1 MNVNV
6 CVFFSG
12 SLHYATGQVWSS
24 TVSGA
29 WLPKWMVPHDLAVNR
44 KGSINGGSPKCMVD
58 KGNSY
63 L

>member
-1 MNVNV
+1 MQLVK
-6 CVFFSG
+6 
-12 SLHYATGQVWSS
+12 YGQ
-24 TVSGA
+24 
-29 WLPKWMVPHDLAVNR
+29 VPHDLAAFNR